1 MDLGDNQERQ
11 KLSIESGYWALALF
25 PFFYFLSSI

>member
-11 KLSIESGYWALALF
+11 NLSIVSRYWALALF
-25 PFFYFLSSI
+25 LFFYFLSSI